1 MEANRCAAI
10 CVNGRHCSK
19 PANPTYRDLCTQHG
33 KMEAGGQH
41 LNRIQ
46 PEARAEPPVAAQG
59 PRATRPPILRAAPPQ
74 PEPQRDA
81 AARVIQNAARNAIQP
96 APARMAGQAAA
107 ARRVF
112 LEERLAA
119 LEAQLAAEQAE
130 AQVEVQFRERVRAQV
145 QQEENLMPFEAAAV
159 NQAAR
164 MLNDLNPEQF
174 QNLQGNFMAMLRDFM
189 VRERVQEDPQTR
201 LDREIIEGRK
211 VFEKRFEEKIH
222 CASRLGT
229 DCPVC
234 MCPVGVDETD
244 FGLPC
249 GHEMHMSCGV
259 DLCKN
264 ACPMCRA
271 EFHCLRVKSDETRDV
286 VWQIKLRMIKEESER
301 RIAHEEASERVVR
314 ELTQPVQEES
324 ESEGDDEELVE
335 ELPEAGS
342 PAYDDIIAVAVECFM
357 NNPEFQLDPGA
368 FHDRLHGV
376 LGLTNCE
383 FIDEL
388 VGRVLS
394 LN

>member
-41 LNRIQ
+41 LDRIQ
-46 PEARAEPPVAAQG
+46 PVARAEPPVVAQG
-59 PRATRPPILRAAPPQ
+59 PRAARPPALRTASPG
-74 PEPQRDA
+74 PQRDA
-81 AARVIQNAARNAIQP
+81 AARVIQTAARNAIQG

-107 ARRVF
+107 ARRIF
-112 LEERLAA
+112 IEERLAA
-119 LEAQLAAEQAE
+119 LETQLAVEQEALQGAQHLIFLDAEAGARIE
-130 AQVEVQFRERVRAQV
+130 AQVADRLQAQL
-145 QQEENLMPFEAAAV
+145 QGE
-159 NQAAR
+159 
-164 MLNDLNPEQF
+164 
-174 QNLQGNFMAMLRDFM
+174 QGNFMAMLVDFM
-189 VRERVQEDPQTR
+189 ARERVQEDPQAR

-211 VFEKRFEEKIH
+211 VFEKRFEEKVQ

-229 DCPVC
+229 ECPVC
-234 MCPVGVDETD
+234 MCPVGVDEID

-249 GHEMHMSCGV
+249 GHDMHMSCGV
-259 DLCKN
+259 GLCKN

-271 EFHCLRVKSDETRDV
+271 EFHCLRVKSDETRDI
-286 VWQIKLRMIKEESER
+286 VWQIKLRMIKEESEL
-301 RIAHEEASERVVR
+301 RIAYEEASERVVR
-314 ELTQPVQEES
+314 ELTQPGEQES
-324 ESEGDDEELVE
+324 ESEDEEE
-335 ELPEAGS
+335 AGDELPEAGS
-342 PAYDDIIAVAVECFM
+342 SAYDDMLAVAMECFM

-368 FHDRLHGV
+368 FHDRLHSV

-388 VGRVLS
+388 IGRVFA